1 VSTRAKRPGNPQ
13 GAWSLD
19 RGERNNES
27 KIGKNYLLRSNY
39 PQSEDYAIVAFGGMM
54 LPLNAALSMIL
65 FDLGAAFEKR
75 CSEERRT
82 CAGCLWPVTRE
93 DLPARPCAGYGR
105 EPPMLRLE

>member
-1 VSTRAKRPGNPQ
+1 
-13 GAWSLD
+13 
-19 RGERNNES
+19 
-27 KIGKNYLLRSNY
+27 
-39 PQSEDYAIVAFGGMM
+39 M

-75 CSEERRT
+75 CSEERRP

-105 EPPMLRLE
+105 ECRRCFVLSDVSLAFRIDRERR